1 MSTIKKTAR
10 PTEGAYNDISVNF
23 GRTVQFNLKSQ
34 RIKKEIDPATIAT
47 MWPPMTFLGLAVT
60 LLGIANT
67 INELE
72 PRPATIAV
80 FVRTSKK

>member
-1 MSTIKKTAR
+1 
-10 PTEGAYNDISVNF
+10 
-23 GRTVQFNLKSQ
+23 
-34 RIKKEIDPATIAT
+34 
-47 MWPPMTFLGLAVT
+47 MTFLGLAVT